1 MSQPVLEPSPVTN
14 AGAKSAP
21 RHVAIIMD
29 GNGRWA
35 KNHNRPKVFGHRQ
48 GVEALRSAVTAAHDL
63 GIEYL
68 TVFGFSTENWT
79 RPLDEVEALL
89 ELLRLYVHRDT
100 ERLAREGV
108 RVRIIGE
115 RSTLSPDIVKLIEGV
130 EARTAHNTQLK
141 LTIAFNYGGQAEIIA
156 AARKIAEDAAAG
168 RIRPEEVTKERFE
181 SYLYTSE
188 LPPPDILIRTSGEK
202 RVSNF
207 LLWQCAYTEFVFQD
221 VLWPDFTKAHLAA
234 AIAEYSG
241 RDRRY
246 GGRDDALQR

>member
-1 MSQPVLEPSPVTN
+1 MSQPVLEPSPVTTT
-14 AGAKSAP
+14 GVQTAP
-21 RHVAIIMD
+21 KHVAIIMD

-35 KNHNRPKVFGHRQ
+35 KIHNRPKVMGHRQ
-48 GVEALRSAVTAAHDL
+48 GVEALRSAVTAANEL

-79 RPLDEVEALL
+79 RPADEVEALL

-100 ERLAREGV
+100 ERLAKEGV

-115 RSTLSPDIVKLIEGV
+115 RSTLSADIVKLIEGV
-130 EARTAHNTQLK
+130 EARTAHNTRLK
-141 LTIAFNYGGQAEIIA
+141 LTIAFNYGGQAEIIT
-156 AARKIAEDAAAG
+156 AARQIAADAAAG
-168 RIRPEEVTKERFE
+168 RIKPGDVTKELLE
-181 SYLYTSE
+181 SYLYTRD
-188 LPPPDILIRTSGEK
+188 LPAPDILIRTSGEK

-221 VLWPDFTKAHLAA
+221 VLWPDFTKAHLAS
-234 AIAEYSG
+234 AISEYAR

-246 GGRDDALQR
+246 GGRDEALQR

>member
-1 MSQPVLEPSPVTN
+1 MSQPVLEPSPVTTT
-14 AGAKSAP
+14 GAQTAP

-35 KNHNRPKVFGHRQ
+35 KIHNRPKVMGHRQ
-48 GVEALRSAVTAAHDL
+48 GVEALRSAVTAASEL

-79 RPLDEVEALL
+79 RPADEVEALL

-100 ERLAREGV
+100 ERLAKEGV

-115 RSTLSPDIVKLIEGV
+115 RSTLSPDIVSLIEGV
-130 EARTAHNTQLK
+130 EARTAHNTRLK

-156 AARKIAEDAAAG
+156 AARRIAEDAAAG
-168 RIRPEEVTKERFE
+168 RIQPADVTKELLE
-181 SYLYTSE
+181 SYLYTRD
-188 LPPPDILIRTSGEK
+188 LPAPDILIRTSGEK

-207 LLWQCAYTEFVFQD
+207 LLWQCAYTEFIFQD
-221 VLWPDFTKAHLAA
+221 VLWPDFTKTHLAA
-234 AIAEYSG
+234 AISEYST

-246 GGRDDALQR
+246 GGRDEALQR